1 MPSATNIIMIG
12 MPGVGKSTL
21 GVILAK
27 RLGLDYLDS
36 DVYLQTRARRKLQ
49 EIIDAD
55 GVDGFRR
62 IEEDTILSI
71 DLASHV
77 IATGG
82 SVVYSSNAMA
92 HLKKDG
98 IACFL
103 HLGPDQLADRLENLA
118 TRGIAMAPGQ
128 SIESLYHE
136 RQPLY
141 ERYADITVDCTSKR
155 PEATIGEIIRH
166 LHGFDSR

>member
-36 DVYLQTRARRKLQ
+36 DVYLQTRAGRKLQ

-62 IEEDTILSI
+62 IEENTILSI

-82 SVVYSSNAMA
+82 SVVYSAKAMA

-103 HLGPDQLADRLENLA
+103 HLGPDQLAERLQNLA

-128 SIESLYHE
+128 SIESLYLE

-141 ERYADITVDCTSKR
+141 EKFADITVECTLKR
-155 PEATIGEIIRH
+155 PEAILGEIIH
-166 LHGFDSR
+166 LLQGFGHH